1 MTIIKYNKQRSAQ
14 PARDTQQTIQ
24 TIQTQAAA
32 PSVQLADLFSVT
44 TDSQGNTRIIAQY
57 ELASVG
63 EITPN
68 YEDETDQPEQP
79 A

>member
-1 MTIIKYNKQRSAQ
+1 MTIIKFNKQRSAQ
-14 PARDTQQTIQ
+14 LSHDTQ

-32 PSVQLADLFSVT
+32 PSVRLSDLFTVT

-63 EITPN
+63 EITAN
-68 YEDETDQPEQP
+68 YEGATDQPEQP

>member
-14 PARDTQQTIQ
+14 PARDTQQ

>member
-1 MTIIKYNKQRSAQ
+1 MTIIKFNKQRSEQ
-14 PARDTQQTIQ
+14 PVRDTQ
-24 TIQTQAAA
+24 TIQTQAAV
-32 PSVQLADLFSVT
+32 PSVQLSDLFSVT
-44 TDSQGNTRIIAQY
+44 TDSQGNTRIVAQY

-63 EITPN
+63 EITAN

>member
-1 MTIIKYNKQRSAQ
+1 MTIIKYNKQRSDQ
-14 PARDTQQTIQ
+14 PARDTQTL
-24 TIQTQAAA
+24 QTQAAA
-32 PSVQLADLFSVT
+32 PSVQLSDLFAVT

-63 EITPN
+63 EITAN
-68 YEDETDQPEQP
+68 YEDATDQPEQP